1 MVQHKPT
8 DQYLLTSKV
17 STTHETFYKKKKK
30 KKKKKHLSH
39 ADDNANSGVTAI
51 ALPVPS
57 YRRAKKEG
65 LEGNKIRER
74 TSIYT

>member
-17 STTHETFYKKKKK
+17 STTHETFYQKTTKKQ
-30 KKKKKHLSH
+30 HLSH

-65 LEGNKIRER
+65 LECNKIRER